1 MSPAAGRSAAEEAGR
16 TASSVREHP
25 PSRVRRSGRRPGD
38 SGTREA
44 ILSAARAAFAE
55 QGYDK
60 ATIRG
65 IAARAAVDPAL
76 VLHYFGS
83 KERLFGAAL
92 QIPFTPG
99 EVLRTALG
107 ADPDRLGEVI
117 VRAFLNAWEPA
128 ETRPALIAM
137 VRSAMTND
145 VAQAMVRE
153 FLDRRVFGPDHRGP
167 SGTGCGPAC
176 HSGRLAVHRA
186 GDDRYVVGFEPMESA
201 SVDQIVAAVGP
212 TVQRYLSGDLE
223 GP

>member
-99 EVLRTALG
+99 EVLRAALG

-153 FLDRRVFGPDHRGP
+153 FLDRRVFGPITAALQIPDADLRATLVG
-167 SGTGCGPAC
+167 SQFIG
-176 HSGRLAVHRA
+176 LAMM
-186 GDDRYVVGFEPMESA
+186 RYVVGFEPMESA

>member
-16 TASSVREHP
+16 TDRRVAEHP
-25 PSRVRRSGRRPGD
+25 PSPARRSGRRPGD

-44 ILSAARAAFAE
+44 ILGAARAAFAE

-65 IAARAAVDPAL
+65 IAARAEVDPAL

-83 KERLFGAAL
+83 KEHLFGAAL
-92 QIPFTPG
+92 QIPLAPG

-145 VAQAMVRE
+145 VAQMMVRE
-153 FLDRRVFGPDHRGP
+153 YLGRRVFGPITAALDVPDANLRATLVG
-167 SGTGCGPAC
+167 SQFIG
-176 HSGRLAVHRA
+176 LAMM
-186 GDDRYVVGFEPMESA
+186 RYVVGFEPMASA
-201 SVDQIVAAVGP
+201 SVDEIVAAVGP

-223 GP
+223 GT